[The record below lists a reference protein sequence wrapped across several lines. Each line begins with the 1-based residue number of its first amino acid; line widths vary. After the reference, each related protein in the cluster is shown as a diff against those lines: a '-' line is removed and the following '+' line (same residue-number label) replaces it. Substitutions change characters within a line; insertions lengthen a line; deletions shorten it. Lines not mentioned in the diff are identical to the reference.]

1 MPSAFG
7 EVLPFDRAVTLI
19 EELHRFA
26 LDHGHRFGN
35 KLTNTLVVHNHKGWM
50 PDDTM
55 YLSGPPLHVL
65 ATAVLDK
72 LATALPGRFM
82 IPGHDGPDAAAAP
95 DGGPG
100 GDIMVSFSAGVTKEN
115 LADTIAMGVRP
126 ASVCSDLLKPG
137 GYGRLAPMLKALT
150 SAVAGADGRDLDG
163 FRAARLEAARS
174 AGHRDTAAAHL
185 AYITDADLTS
195 YHLRGHEKLPRSVE
209 HDLQMWGC
217 VACNF
222 CVTVC
227 PNDAFFKVPTPD
239 TLAAEM
245 KEHDNDA
252 GRQQYLVFSE
262 LCNECGN
269 CLTFCPENGDPA
281 VIKPRLYLDE
291 SRFRAAEGA
300 RFLIGTDGAITATA
314 AGGADAEI
322 QRLLSVLTTDE
333 GLPLPND

>member
-1 MPSAFG
+1 
-7 EVLPFDRAVTLI
+7 
-19 EELHRFA
+19 
-26 LDHGHRFGN
+26 
-35 KLTNTLVVHNHKGWM
+35 
-50 PDDTM
+50 
-55 YLSGPPLHVL
+55 
-65 ATAVLDK
+65 
-72 LATALPGRFM
+72 
-82 IPGHDGPDAAAAP
+82 
-95 DGGPG
+95 
-100 GDIMVSFSAGVTKEN
+100 MVSFSAGVTKEN

-150 SAVAGADGRDLDG
+150 KAVADAGTTELDG
-163 FRAARLEAARS
+163 FRAARLAAARA

-185 AYITDADLTS
+185 AFITGDDLAS
-195 YHLRGHEKLPRSVE
+195 YHLEGHEKLPRSVD

-227 PNDAFFKVPTPD
+227 PNDAFFKVPTPEA
-239 TLAAEM
+239 LAAEM
-245 KEHDNDA
+245 KEYDGDA

-281 VIKPRLYLDE
+281 MIKPRLYLDE
-291 SRFRAAEGA
+291 SRFAAAEGP
-300 RFLIGTDGAITATA
+300 RFLIDTDGSITATA

-322 QRLLSVLTTDE
+322 PRLLSVLTADE
-333 GLPLPND
+333 GLPLPAD